1 MLDVSIILVSYN
13 TEALTRD
20 CLKSVMEKTQGL
32 TYDIWVVD
40 NNSSDNSC
48 EMIKHE
54 FPQVHLIEN
63 KENKGFGAA
72 NNQAIRLSEAK
83 YIFLLNTDTLLLNNA
98 VKILFD
104 YMEENQEI
112 GACGGNLY
120 DANGKH
126 VHCYGHYK
134 TFTSK
139 MVKTFKLGAFFPKE
153 KAINEDKGENE
164 KDEFK
169 EVDIIVGA
177 NLMMRKSVLDKVG
190 IFDEEFFL
198 YDEETELQFRIKQA
212 GHKIMLNPNSK
223 IAHLEG
229 KSTTNRAISRAHK
242 MESEILCYK
251 KCYGTKHLSLY
262 KWICCLPN
270 LPRFF
275 VHPKIIGKAFK
286 TIIKM

>member
-1 MLDVSIILVSYN
+1 MVDVSIILVSYN

-20 CLKSVMEKTQGL
+20 CLKSVSEKTVGL
-32 TYDIWVVD
+32 NYDVWVVD
-40 NNSSDNSC
+40 NNSSDNTC
-48 EMIKHE
+48 EMIKNE

-63 KENKGFGAA
+63 KENKGFGSA
-72 NNQAIRLSEAK
+72 NNQAIRLCNSK
-83 YIFLLNTDTLLLNNA
+83 YVFLLNTDTLLINNA
-98 VKILFD
+98 IKILFD
-104 YMEENQEI
+104 FMEANTEI
-112 GACGGNLY
+112 AAAGGNLY
-120 DANGKH
+120 DANGRH

-153 KAINEDKGENE
+153 KAINDDKGGNE
-164 KDEFK
+164 GDLFK

-177 NLMMRKSVLDKVG
+177 NLFMRKSVLDEVG
-190 IFDEEFFL
+190 IFDEDFFL

-212 GHKIMLNPNSK
+212 GYKIMLNPNSK

-229 KSTTNRAISRAHK
+229 KSTKNRAVSRAHK

-251 KCYGTKHLSLY
+251 KCYGTKKLGLY

-275 VHPKIIGKAFK
+275 AHPKIIGNAFLK
-286 TIIKM
+286 IIKM

>member
-1 MLDVSIILVSYN
+1 MVDVSIILVSYN
-13 TEALTRD
+13 TEALTRE

-48 EMIKHE
+48 EMIKKE
-54 FPQVHLIEN
+54 FPQVRLIEN

-72 NNQAIRLSEAK
+72 NNQAIKQSNAK
-83 YIFLLNTDTLLLNNA
+83 YVFLLNTDTLLINNA
-98 VKILFD
+98 IKILFD
-104 YMEENQEI
+104 YMEENPQI

-120 DANGKH
+120 DANGRH

-164 KDEFK
+164 RDEFK

-177 NLMMRKSVLDKVG
+177 NLMMRKCVLDEVG

-198 YDEETELQFRIKQA
+198 YDEETELQFRIKKA
-212 GHKIMLNPNSK
+212 GYKIMLNPSSK

-229 KSTTNRAISRAHK
+229 KSTKNRAVSRAHK
-242 MESEILCYK
+242 M
-251 KCYGTKHLSLY
+251 
-262 KWICCLPN
+262 
-270 LPRFF
+270 
-275 VHPKIIGKAFK
+275 
-286 TIIKM
+286 

>member
-13 TEALTRD
+13 TKDLTRA
-20 CLKSVMEKTQGL
+20 CIKSVIEKTEGL
-32 TYDIWVVD
+32 SYDIWVVD

-48 EMIKHE
+48 EMIKQE
-54 FPQVHLIEN
+54 FPHVHLIEN

-72 NNQAIRLSEAK
+72 NNQAIKQAESK
-83 YIFLLNTDTLLLNNA
+83 YVFLLNTDTLLLNNSI
-98 VKILFD
+98 KILFD
-104 YMEENQEI
+104 YMEENPNL

-120 DANGKH
+120 DAEGNH
-126 VHCYGHYK
+126 VHAYGHYK
-134 TFTSK
+134 TFMSK
-139 MVKTFKLGAFFPKE
+139 MVKTFKLGYFFPKE
-153 KAINEDKGENE
+153 KAINEDKGQNE
-164 KDEFK
+164 QDEFK

-177 NLMMRKSVLDKVG
+177 NLFMRKSVLDEIG
-190 IFDEEFFL
+190 IFDEDFFL
-198 YDEETELQFRIKQA
+198 YDEETELQFRIKKA
-212 GHKIMLNPNSK
+212 GYNISLNPNSK

-229 KSTTNRAISRAHK
+229 KSTKNRAISRAFK

-251 KCYGTKHLSLY
+251 KCYGTKNLGLY

-275 VHPKIIGKAFK
+275 AHPLIIGKAFL

>member
-1 MLDVSIILVSYN
+1 MVDVSIILVSYN

-20 CLKSVMEKTQGL
+20 CLKSVSEKTVGL
-32 TYDIWVVD
+32 NYDVWVVD
-40 NNSSDNSC
+40 NNSSDNTC
-48 EMIKHE
+48 EMIKNE

-63 KENKGFGAA
+63 KENKGFGSA
-72 NNQAIRLSEAK
+72 NNQAIRLCNSK
-83 YIFLLNTDTLLLNNA
+83 YVFLLNTDTLLINNA
-98 VKILFD
+98 IKILFD
-104 YMEENQEI
+104 FMEANTEI

-120 DANGKH
+120 DANGRH

-153 KAINEDKGENE
+153 KAINDDKGGNE
-164 KDEFK
+164 GDLFK

-177 NLMMRKSVLDKVG
+177 NLFMRKSVLDEVG
-190 IFDEEFFL
+190 IFDEDFFL

-212 GHKIMLNPNSK
+212 GYKIMLNPNSK

-229 KSTTNRAISRAHK
+229 KSTKNRAVSRAHK

-251 KCYGTKHLSLY
+251 KCYGTKKLGLY

-275 VHPKIIGKAFK
+275 AHPKIIGNAFLK
-286 TIIKM
+286 IIKM